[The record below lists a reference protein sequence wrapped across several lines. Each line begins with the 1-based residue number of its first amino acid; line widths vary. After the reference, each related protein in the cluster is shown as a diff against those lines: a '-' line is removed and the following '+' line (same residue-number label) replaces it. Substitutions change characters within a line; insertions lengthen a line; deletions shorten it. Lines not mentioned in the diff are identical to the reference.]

1 MAQYH
6 ALISGLPSIS
16 LEMPKAPYTQEE
28 FYAELSDILS
38 SGDRKY
44 LDWLRLEEANKELII
59 LYHSGAFNPTGEELE
74 VMEEDEAADTSLPI
88 NELKLVAHQA
98 SIGKPIRRNEL
109 LPGYM
114 LHFINER
121 YLKTD
126 EDEEVLDNTEPTLSP
141 LSDEDRLAQLYFVSG
156 ANNKNAFVA
165 NWFSFNQTL
174 RNVLAL
180 YTCRKLGWNPEK
192 YIVGNSEIE
201 EQLLTSKS
209 KDFGLSEEYPEIL
222 TMISIAEEQDIAR
235 REKMIDALRWQWLD
249 EQTEW
254 SVFDIENVLC
264 YYLKLG
270 IIERWSN
277 LNEEKGNA
285 IFREIVLGLK
295 QESNHSLQE
304 FKAKNKHS

>member
-6 ALISGLPSIS
+6 ALISGLPNIS

-28 FYAELSDILS
+28 FYVELSDILS

-44 LDWLRLEEANKELII
+44 LDWLRLEGTNSELIA
-59 LYHSGAFNPTGEELE
+59 LYRSGVFTPTGEELE
-74 VMEEDEAADTSLPI
+74 LQEEEEADSDTMLPL
-88 NELKLVAHQA
+88 NELKRVAHQA
-98 SIGKPIRRNEL
+98 SIGKPIRRSEL

-114 LHFINER
+114 MHFINEQ
-121 YLKTD
+121 YLKTS
-126 EDEEVLDNTEPTLSP
+126 EDGETSDNVQPISP
-141 LSDEDRLAQLYFVSG
+141 LSDEDRLAELYFASG
-156 ANNKNAFVA
+156 TNNKNAFVA
-165 NWFSFNQTL
+165 DWFSFNQTL

-180 YTCRKLGWNPEK
+180 YTCRKLGWDPEK
-192 YIVGNSEIE
+192 YIVGNSEVE
-201 EQLLTSKS
+201 HQLLTSKA

-222 TMISIAEEQDIAR
+222 SMISIAEEEDIAR

-277 LNEEKGNA
+277 LNEEIGNA